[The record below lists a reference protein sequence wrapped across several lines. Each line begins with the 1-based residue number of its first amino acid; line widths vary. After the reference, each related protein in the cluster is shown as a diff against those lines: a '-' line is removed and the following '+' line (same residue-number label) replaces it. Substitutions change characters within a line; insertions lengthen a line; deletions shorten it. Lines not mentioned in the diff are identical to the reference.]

1 VVSAPPIAPSVAVA
15 AAVVTA
21 ERPASQEAAPV
32 DEFQIKLDLAELC
45 IDKIRKLEGRKT
57 TFAKIKK
64 TLSVAQQKVCDDL
77 EFQELLM
84 DDEAIGVETEA
95 MRNGLKTIRLWW
107 MGDER

>member
-1 VVSAPPIAPSVAVA
+1 VVSAPPIARSVAVA
-15 AAVVTA
+15 DVVVTA
-21 ERPASQEAAPV
+21 ESPASQEAAPV
-32 DEFQIKLDLAELC
+32 DAFQIKLELAELC

-64 TLSVAQQKVCDDL
+64 TLSMSQRLVCEDL

-95 MRNGLKTIRLWW
+95 MRNGLTTIRLWW
-107 MGDER
+107 LGDER